1 MKCLVLPM
9 IITLMF
15 IEALIA
21 GPSVAQLSPSL
32 AGCPIFPQGNIWNT
46 PVEHLPTD
54 SRSSAYI
61 ANIGSTTGLHPD
73 FGSGTWNG
81 GPIGIPY
88 NIVPGAQQKV
98 DITFDYADESD
109 PGPYPI
115 PPNPEIEGGPNSTG
129 DRHVL
134 VLDQE
139 NCILYELYSAYPQPD
154 GSWQAGSG
162 AIFDFR
168 SNALRPAGWT
178 SADAAGLPILPGL
191 VRYEEVASGEI
202 QHALRFTAPGTRKA
216 YIWPGRHYASSITS
230 LDYPPMGQRF
240 RLKADFDLAGFSSEV
255 QVILQALKK
264 YGMIL
269 ADNGSAWYISGAPD
283 PRWNNDIL
291 VSELRQ
297 VPGSAFEAVDES
309 GLMVNPDS
317 GQAIADTPGPTP
329 PTTPSNPGGG
339 GGSGGGCFIATAAY
353 GSPLAPQVRLMR
365 EFRDRYL
372 LAHRPGQAVVWLYSK
387 LSPPLAGIIMQ
398 AEILR
403 GIARLLLAP
412 LIAWANLTL
421 RSPVPG
427 FGLLLA
433 YIVLFAGG
441 LRWVIGRYRAAS
453 RPQLGQTVEAR
464 FNGSWRRKSRIIN
477 PKNLTQ
483 GQSPKCPYNPA
494 RL

>member
-9 IITLMF
+9 IIALMF

-32 AGCPIFPQGNIWNT
+32 AGCPIFPQENIWNT
-46 PVEHLPTD
+46 PVEHLPAD

-61 ANIGSTTGLHPD
+61 ANIGSTAGLHPD

-134 VLDQE
+134 VLDKD
-139 NCILYELYSAYPQPD
+139 NCILYELYSAYLQPD

-202 QHALRFTAPGTRKA
+202 QHALRFTAPRTRKA

-309 GLMVNPDS
+309 ALMVNPDS
-317 GQAIADTPGPTP
+317 GQATADTPGPTP

-387 LSPPLAGIIMQ
+387 LSPPLAGIITQ

-427 FGLLLA
+427 FGLLLG